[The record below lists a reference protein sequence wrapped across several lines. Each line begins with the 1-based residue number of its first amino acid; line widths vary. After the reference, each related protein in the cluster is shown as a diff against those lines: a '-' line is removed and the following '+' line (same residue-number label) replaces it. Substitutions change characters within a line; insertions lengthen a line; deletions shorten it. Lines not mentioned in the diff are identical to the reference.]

1 MAEKRGNAMRDY
13 SIEFQNVCFSYQIRN
28 VASKSLKDA
37 FIKGLRRESKHV
49 KIEALSNISL
59 QIKSAEVTAIVG
71 KNGAGKSTL
80 LKLVSG
86 VLPPTS
92 GRITVRG
99 LVAPM
104 LQLGAGF
111 HYDMSG
117 YENIILYG
125 MLLGRSRGEMSS
137 RADEIANWADLN
149 DAIHLPLRTYSSGM
163 VARLAFSIATDVP
176 ADVILVDEVLSV
188 GDVDFQIKSKNRMID
203 QINSGAAVI
212 LVTHDVSIARE
223 LATSGVLLD
232 HGRVIKVGTIT
243 EVLERYLEQ

>member
-1 MAEKRGNAMRDY
+1 MRNY
-13 SIEFQNVCFSYQIRN
+13 SVDLENVSFSYQIRN

-49 KIEALSNISL
+49 EIEALSHVSL
-59 QIKSAEVTAIVG
+59 QIEPGEVTAIVG

-92 GRITVRG
+92 GRILVRG
-99 LVAPM
+99 QVAPM

-111 HYDMSG
+111 HSDMSG

-125 MLLGRSRGEMSS
+125 MLLGRSRDEMSNK
-137 RADEIANWADLN
+137 AEAITNWAELN
-149 DAIHLPLRTYSSGM
+149 DAIHLPIRTYSSGM
-163 VARLAFSIATDVP
+163 IARLAFSIATDLP

-188 GDVDFQIKSKNRMID
+188 GDFDFQKKSKNRMIEH
-203 QINSGAAVI
+203 INSGAAVI
-212 LVTHDVSIARE
+212 LVTHDLSTARE
-223 LATSGVLLD
+223 LATSGILLD
-232 HGRVIKVGTIT
+232 HGRVIEVGSIT
-243 EVLERYLEQ
+243 RVLDCYLEK

>member
-1 MAEKRGNAMRDY
+1 MRNY
-13 SIEFQNVCFSYQIRN
+13 SVDLENVSFSYQIRN

-37 FIKGLRRESKHV
+37 FINGLRRESKHV
-49 KIEALSNISL
+49 EIEALSNVSL
-59 QIKSAEVTAIVG
+59 QIEPGEVTAIVG

-92 GRITVRG
+92 GRILVRG
-99 LVAPM
+99 QVAPM

-111 HYDMSG
+111 HSDMSG

-125 MLLGRSRGEMSS
+125 MLLGRSRDEMSNK
-137 RADEIANWADLN
+137 AEAITNWAELN
-149 DAIHLPLRTYSSGM
+149 DAIHLPIRTYSSGM
-163 VARLAFSIATDVP
+163 IARLAFSIATDLP

-188 GDVDFQIKSKNRMID
+188 GDFDFQKKSKNRMIE

-212 LVTHDVSIARE
+212 LVTHDLSTARE
-223 LATSGVLLD
+223 LATSGILLD
-232 HGRVIKVGTIT
+232 HGRVIEVGSIT
-243 EVLERYLEQ
+243 RVLDCYLEK